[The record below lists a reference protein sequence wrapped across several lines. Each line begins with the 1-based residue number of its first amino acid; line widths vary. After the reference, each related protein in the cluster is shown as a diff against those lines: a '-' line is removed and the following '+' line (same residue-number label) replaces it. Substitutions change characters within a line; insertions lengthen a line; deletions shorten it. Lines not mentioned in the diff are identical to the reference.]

1 MSVIVTDDM
10 PIDQA
15 LKMLWREA
23 NRENIPNQLQ
33 KNRYYVK
40 KTEEKH
46 AVSKL
51 FEKTKRRRSA
61 ASRKRRSKITRT
73 AM

>member
-61 ASRKRRSKITRT
+61 ATRKRKSKITRT